1 MLRQSPLKTAQEA
14 MSFAEKEHKKMS
26 KKKEY
31 KQKEEKVPIWFDKQI
46 EKESV
51 SDEEAQELEEL
62 FKEFR

>member
-1 MLRQSPLKTAQEA
+1 MNKDKIR
-14 MSFAEKEHKKMS
+14 
-26 KKKEY
+26 EY